1 MRVIESVGQVEQV
14 GDYPVWESGLSTHL
28 TKNAVHKKVC
38 VCGHDVGGSPP
49 HTSLD

>member
-14 GDYPVWESGLSTHL
+14 GGPVWESGLSTHL
-28 TKNAVHKKVC
+28 LTKNAVYKKVC

-49 HTSLD
+49 YTSLN